1 LGIEQLR
8 AKPSPEVMFEML
20 FRTSEHGLLMKPAE
34 RRDRLTKLIVA
45 AVPIAF
51 AVNIT
56 RNWR

>member
-1 LGIEQLR
+1 
-8 AKPSPEVMFEML
+8 MFEML